1 MLGNDVIGFG
11 KVIGDE
17 GVYLYIQ
24 DVILLPEFQD
34 RELENVL

>member
-11 KVIGDE
+11 RIIGYG

-24 DVILLPEFQD
+24 GVILLPEFQD
-34 RELENVL
+34 RKLENVL